1 MNRLTSKLQNLKEN
15 NKKALVAYLVAGD
28 PDLDTSIDLMHLFV
42 DSGVDVIE
50 IGVPFTDPIAEGP
63 TIQKA
68 HDRALKNNISLK
80 MILELVDK
88 FRETNT
94 ETPIVLMGYLNTF
107 ISHIDLVQSIGENS
121 ADSILV
127 VDVPGELNLQT
138 YGITNPNINTISLIS
153 PTTKD
158 DRVESIAKNS
168 TGFIYYVTLRGVTG
182 SSNLNI
188 EEIKKADIHQ
198 AAGLKVFMGASTGH
212 MLVDDLDALDDIF
225 HYSPLIV
232 VTHCEDQKTVERN
245 EQLFHEKYGEGVSPE
260 HHHLIRD
267 VESCYISSSLAVS
280 LAKKYDA
287 DLHVF
292 HLTTEKEMEL
302 FSAGEAD
309 QKKITAEVCV
319 HHMYFNDSYYAEL
332 GNQIKCNPSIK
343 QESDR
348 QALIKALL
356 ENKIDIIATDHA
368 PHTWEEKSRAYT
380 EAPAGLPLVQHGLQ
394 ILMDLYHQDVLSLE
408 TIVEKTSHNIAK
420 RFQVKDR
427 GYIREG
433 YYADLAILDH
443 EKPYEVS
450 KENIL
455 YKCGWSPFEGHSFK
469 SSIFMTIING
479 NIAFQDGRVS
489 KNLPFGMQIEFDR

>member
-1 MNRLTSKLQNLKEN
+1 M
-15 NKKALVAYLVAGD
+15 
-28 PDLDTSIDLMHLFV
+28 
-42 DSGVDVIE
+42 
-50 IGVPFTDPIAEGP
+50 
-63 TIQKA
+63 
-68 HDRALKNNISLK
+68 
-80 MILELVDK
+80 
-88 FRETNT
+88 
-94 ETPIVLMGYLNTF
+94 
-107 ISHIDLVQSIGENS
+107 
-121 ADSILV
+121 
-127 VDVPGELNLQT
+127 
-138 YGITNPNINTISLIS
+138 
-153 PTTKD
+153 
-158 DRVESIAKNS
+158 
-168 TGFIYYVTLRGVTG
+168 
-182 SSNLNI
+182 
-188 EEIKKADIHQ
+188 
-198 AAGLKVFMGASTGH
+198 
-212 MLVDDLDALDDIF
+212 
-225 HYSPLIV
+225 
-232 VTHCEDQKTVERN
+232 
-245 EQLFHEKYGEGVSPE
+245 
-260 HHHLIRD
+260 
-267 VESCYISSSLAVS
+267 AVS

-394 ILMDLYHQDVLSLE
+394 ILMDLYHEDVLSLE

-433 YYADLAILDH
+433 YFADLAILDH
-443 EKPYEVS
+443 DKPYEVS

-469 SSIFMTIING
+469 SSIFMTIVNG
-479 NIAFQDGRVS
+479 NIAFQDGMVS
-489 KNLPFGMQIEFDR
+489 ENLPFGMQIEFDR

>member
-1 MNRLTSKLQNLKEN
+1 MYDLILKNGTLINEGQIFESDIAIKGNRIEKIAS
-15 NKKALVAYLVAGD
+15 
-28 PDLDTSIDLMHLFV
+28 SIDAESKSIV
-42 DSGVDVIE
+42 DLNGKYVIPGL
-50 IGVPFTDPIAEGP
+50 IDDQV
-63 TIQKA
+63 
-68 HDRALKNNISLK
+68 H
-80 MILELVDK
+80 
-88 FRETNT
+88 FREPGLTHKGEIAT
-94 ETPIVLMGYLNTF
+94 ESTAGLAGGVTSYFEM
-107 ISHIDLVQSIGENS
+107 
-121 ADSILV
+121 
-127 VDVPGELNLQT
+127 
-138 YGITNPNINTISLIS
+138 PNVN
-153 PTTKD
+153 PTTTTNENLTKKFQL
-158 DRVESIAKNS
+158 AS
-168 TGFIYYVTLRGVTG
+168 TKSV
-182 SSNLNI
+182 SNYSFHLGASNTNI

-267 VESCYISSSLAVS
+267 VESCYISSSLAVG

-319 HHMYFNDSYYAEL
+319 HHMYFNNSYYAEL

-368 PHTWEEKSRAYT
+368 PHSWEEKSRAYI

-408 TIVEKTSHNIAK
+408 TIVQKTSHNIAK

-469 SSIFMTIING
+469 SSIFMTIVNG
-479 NIAFQDGRVS
+479 NIAFQDGMVS

>member
-1 MNRLTSKLQNLKEN
+1 MFDLILKN
-15 NKKALVAYLVAGD
+15 GTLVNEGQIFESDIAIKGD
-28 PDLDTSIDLMHLFV
+28 RIEKIAPSIDAESKDTIDLH
-42 DSGVDVIE
+42 GKYVIPGL
-50 IGVPFTDPIAEGP
+50 IDDQV
-63 TIQKA
+63 
-68 HDRALKNNISLK
+68 H
-80 MILELVDK
+80 
-88 FRETNT
+88 FREPGLTHKGEIAT
-94 ETPIVLMGYLNTF
+94 ESKAGLAGGVTSYFEM
-107 ISHIDLVQSIGENS
+107 
-121 ADSILV
+121 
-127 VDVPGELNLQT
+127 
-138 YGITNPNINTISLIS
+138 PNVN
-153 PTTKD
+153 PTTTTNENLTKKFQL
-158 DRVESIAKNS
+158 AS
-168 TGFIYYVTLRGVTG
+168 TR
-182 SSNLNI
+182 SASNYSFHLGASNTNI

-225 HYSPLIV
+225 NYSPLIV

-245 EQLFHEKYGEGVSPE
+245 ERLFHEKYGDGVSPE

-267 VESCYISSSLAVS
+267 VESCYLSSSLAVN

-302 FSAGEAD
+302 FSVGEAD

-319 HHMYFNDSYYAEL
+319 HHMFFNDSYYPEL

-368 PHTWEEKSRAYT
+368 PHTWDEKMRKYQD
-380 EAPAGLPLVQHGLQ
+380 APAGLPLVQHGLQ
-394 ILMDLYHQDVLSLE
+394 ILMDFYHKGILSLE
-408 TIVEKTSHNIAK
+408 TIVEKSTHNVAR

-427 GYIREG
+427 GFVREG
-433 YYADLAILDH
+433 YYADLVVLDID
-443 EKPYEVS
+443 KKYQVT

-455 YKCGWSPFEGHSFK
+455 YKCGWSPFLGKTFN
-469 SSIFMTIING
+469 SSINMTICNG
-479 NIAFQDGRVS
+479 HIAFEDGQV
-489 KNLPFGMQIEFDR
+489 KEDIPLGMQIEFDR